1 MEERYMKKFIS
12 ALIVTAMMIPTAV
25 PMTALADNT
34 VNNSVSGYISADTGV
49 KLIGKDKQAK
59 IYVDSNDYESVI
71 RAVGDM
77 KDDLSDVSGQT
88 VTINA
93 DIQSMSD
100 EVKISGINISS
111 ASMSV
116 DGYKLL
122 TENGKGI
129 IAVYNTDGTIEKVL
143 ISEDNINSTN
153 GTAHFK
159 ELPSFDGKTVKAF
172 VWKTENDKLTVTPIA
187 NSYTY
192 TETPKATMPADTDWR
207 DANIIV
213 GTLGNSK
220 AIDSL
225 AEMGAID
232 VSEIKD
238 KWESFTVQENG
249 GNLIIAGS
257 DKRGTIYGIYDFCEK
272 IGVSP
277 WKWMADVNP
286 KNGRLY
292 INLPK
297 RDILEDEPSVQI
309 RGIFLND
316 DTFKPMVNLNG

>member
-1 MEERYMKKFIS
+1 MKKFIS

-59 IYVDSNDYESVI
+59 IYVDSNDCESVI

-77 KDDLSDVSGQT
+77 KDDLLDVSGQT

-122 TENGKGI
+122 TESGKGI

-143 ISEDNINSTN
+143 ISEDSINSTN

-192 TETPKATMPADTDWR
+192 TETPKATMPADTDWS

-220 AIDSL
+220 AIDLL

-277 WKWMADVNP
+277 WKWWADVKP
-286 KNGRLY
+286 EKADELY

-297 RDILEDEPSVQI
+297 DGYTGR
-309 RGIFLND
+309 
-316 DTFKPMVNLNG
+316 

>member
-12 ALIVTAMMIPTAV
+12 ALIVTAMMIPIAV

-49 KLIGKDKQAK
+49 KLIGKGKQAK

-88 VTINA
+88 VTINV

-111 ASMSV
+111 ASISV
-116 DGYKLL
+116 DGYKSL
-122 TENGKGI
+122 TESGKGI
-129 IAVYNTDGTIEKVL
+129 VAVYNTDGTIEKVL
-143 ISEDNINSTN
+143 ISEDSINSTN

-192 TETPKATMPADTDWR
+192 TETPKATMPADTDWS

-213 GTLGNSK
+213 GTLGNSE

-225 AEMGAID
+225 AEMGTID

-277 WKWMADVNP
+277 WKWWADVKP
-286 KNGRLY
+286 EKADELY

-297 RDILEDEPSVQI
+297 EGYTEDEPSVQY
-309 RGIFLND
+309 R
-316 DTFKPMVNLNG
+316 

>member
-1 MEERYMKKFIS
+1 M
-12 ALIVTAMMIPTAV
+12 
-25 PMTALADNT
+25 
-34 VNNSVSGYISADTGV
+34 
-49 KLIGKDKQAK
+49 
-59 IYVDSNDYESVI
+59 
-71 RAVGDM
+71 
-77 KDDLSDVSGQT
+77 
-88 VTINA
+88 
-93 DIQSMSD
+93 
-100 EVKISGINISS
+100 
-111 ASMSV
+111 
-116 DGYKLL
+116 
-122 TENGKGI
+122 
-129 IAVYNTDGTIEKVL
+129 YNTDGTIEKVL

-192 TETPKATMPADTDWR
+192 TETPKATMPADTDWS

-220 AIDSL
+220 AIDLL

-272 IGVSP
+272 NRCVT
-277 WKWMADVNP
+277 M
-286 KNGRLY
+286 
-292 INLPK
+292 
-297 RDILEDEPSVQI
+297 E
-309 RGIFLND
+309 
-316 DTFKPMVNLNG
+316 MVGGCKA

>member
-1 MEERYMKKFIS
+1 MKKFIS

-25 PMTALADNT
+25 PMTALADNA

-172 VWKTENDKLTVTPIA
+172 VWKIENDKLTVTPIA

-192 TETPKATMPADTDWR
+192 TKTPKATMPADTDWS

-238 KWESFTVQENG
+238 NWESFTVQENG
-249 GNLIIAGS
+249 GILLLPVRINAVRFTAYMISVKKSVCHHG
-257 DKRGTIYGIYDFCEK
+257 
-272 IGVSP
+272 
-277 WKWMADVNP
+277 
-286 KNGRLY
+286 NGGR
-292 INLPK
+292 
-297 RDILEDEPSVQI
+297 
-309 RGIFLND
+309 
-316 DTFKPMVNLNG
+316 T

>member
-1 MEERYMKKFIS
+1 MLSF
-12 ALIVTAMMIPTAV
+12 
-25 PMTALADNT
+25 
-34 VNNSVSGYISADTGV
+34 
-49 KLIGKDKQAK
+49 IGKDKQAK

-159 ELPSFDGKTVKAF
+159 ELPSFDGKTVKSIC
-172 VWKTENDKLTVTPIA
+172 VENRK
-187 NSYTY
+187 
-192 TETPKATMPADTDWR
+192 
-207 DANIIV
+207 
-213 GTLGNSK
+213 
-220 AIDSL
+220 
-225 AEMGAID
+225 
-232 VSEIKD
+232 
-238 KWESFTVQENG
+238 
-249 GNLIIAGS
+249 
-257 DKRGTIYGIYDFCEK
+257 
-272 IGVSP
+272 
-277 WKWMADVNP
+277 
-286 KNGRLY
+286 
-292 INLPK
+292 
-297 RDILEDEPSVQI
+297 
-309 RGIFLND
+309 
-316 DTFKPMVNLNG
+316 

>member
-1 MEERYMKKFIS
+1 MKKFIS

-34 VNNSVSGYISADTGV
+34 VNNSVSGYVSIDTGV

-122 TENGKGI
+122 TENGRGI
-129 IAVYNTDGTIEKVL
+129 IAVYNTDGTI
-143 ISEDNINSTN
+143 
-153 GTAHFK
+153 
-159 ELPSFDGKTVKAF
+159 
-172 VWKTENDKLTVTPIA
+172 
-187 NSYTY
+187 
-192 TETPKATMPADTDWR
+192 
-207 DANIIV
+207 
-213 GTLGNSK
+213 
-220 AIDSL
+220 
-225 AEMGAID
+225 
-232 VSEIKD
+232 
-238 KWESFTVQENG
+238 
-249 GNLIIAGS
+249 
-257 DKRGTIYGIYDFCEK
+257 
-272 IGVSP
+272 
-277 WKWMADVNP
+277 
-286 KNGRLY
+286 
-292 INLPK
+292 
-297 RDILEDEPSVQI
+297 
-309 RGIFLND
+309 
-316 DTFKPMVNLNG
+316 

>member
-1 MEERYMKKFIS
+1 MKKFIS

-100 EVKISGINISS
+100 EVKISGINIAS

-116 DGYKLL
+116 DGYKSL
-122 TENGKGI
+122 TENGRGI

-192 TETPKATMPADTDWR
+192 TETPKATMPADNDWS

-225 AEMGAID
+225 AEIGAID

-238 KWESFTVQENG
+238 K
-249 GNLIIAGS
+249 
-257 DKRGTIYGIYDFCEK
+257 
-272 IGVSP
+272 
-277 WKWMADVNP
+277 
-286 KNGRLY
+286 
-292 INLPK
+292 
-297 RDILEDEPSVQI
+297 
-309 RGIFLND
+309 
-316 DTFKPMVNLNG
+316 